1 MWGICGD
8 AEWCTWNGI
17 TGQTGCIGPLASAAH
32 LAHHSISCGTFCI
45 PTRYRKWGGLWP
57 CELWCRR
64 WTLALSL
71 IGCRRVDGG
80 GQKSVVSNEI
90 REARW
95 MRGRRVECPSRLLR
109 HTWTSV
115 DIATDI
121 QLNSYWNYMNEF
133 QTGMLSCKDMK
144 GLCHKVKLIS
154 TGMQFNLETHYW
166 TEWFVMPCSKQQ
178 HICHKSPQLLTHFSE
193 KMYLIIGTP
202 KKLWKRGMQFPFH
215 FLRAAVTSLP
225 FSPNP
230 SKPVSC
236 VNQQP
241 AGLCP
246 AVCVRQDFRTRLVA
260 PFPAAAS
267 WNQPTVPRPQWDM
280 HWP

>member
-1 MWGICGD
+1 M
-8 AEWCTWNGI
+8 
-17 TGQTGCIGPLASAAH
+17 AA
-32 LAHHSISCGTFCI
+32 AA
-45 PTRYRKWGGLWP
+45 K
-57 CELWCRR
+57 
-64 WTLALSL
+64 
-71 IGCRRVDGG
+71 
-80 GQKSVVSNEI
+80 KSVVSNEI

-115 DIATDI
+115 DIAPDI

-144 GLCHKVKLIS
+144 GLCHKLKLIS